1 LAAPHVAGVAAL
13 MLARNPGLKPDEV
26 EVLLKS
32 TTRPLPVACSLGCGK
47 GIVNAAAAVNAVFV
61 SASAASNVA
70 EVEPN
75 ESNASAQVLSS
86 FPAKVSGTMATGTD
100 LDNFKVSVGVGQTVT
115 ARLISNTLSNYDLYL
130 RNTAGTTLKSS
141 VRGAG
146 LTDSVSW
153 RNAGGTTV
161 DVYLRVKRVSGSIGA
176 TGTYTL
182 EASK

>member
-1 LAAPHVAGVAAL
+1 
-13 MLARNPGLKPDEV
+13 
-26 EVLLKS
+26 
-32 TTRPLPVACSLGCGK
+32 
-47 GIVNAAAAVNAVFV
+47 
-61 SASAASNVA
+61 
-70 EVEPN
+70 
-75 ESNASAQVLSS
+75 
-86 FPAKVSGTMATGTD
+86 MATGTD

-146 LTDSVSW
+146 LADSVSW

-182 EASK
+182 ETSK